1 MTTRDPPLTDLC
13 SHFSFGE
20 NWASYA
26 RLIDEAAIAEAER
39 GLVRLFGENGIHGR
53 TFLDLGCGSGLH
65 ALAALR
71 LGATRVTAI
80 DIDPVAVKTA
90 QAVLT
95 RFQPSQNWTAVCRS
109 VLELAPADVEEHD
122 IVYSWG
128 VLHHTGAMR
137 EAIRRAAACTK
148 VSGLLA
154 VALYRRSPLC
164 PAWRAIKR
172 WYSRASSTQ
181 QLAARKVYISL
192 FGFALK
198 VRGRNLDTYIRSYK
212 NHRGMDFHHDVHD
225 WLGGYP
231 YESIAPKE
239 LNAYLAELGFDSA
252 RCFTRPAVA
261 FGLFGS
267 HCDEYVFSKNGPR
280 TVVAS

>member
-1 MTTRDPPLTDLC
+1 
-13 SHFSFGE
+13 
-20 NWASYA
+20 
-26 RLIDEAAIAEAER
+26 
-39 GLVRLFGENGIHGR
+39 
-53 TFLDLGCGSGLH
+53 
-65 ALAALR
+65 
-71 LGATRVTAI
+71 
-80 DIDPVAVKTA
+80 
-90 QAVLT
+90 
-95 RFQPSQNWTAVCRS
+95 
-109 VLELAPADVEEHD
+109 
-122 IVYSWG
+122 
-128 VLHHTGAMR
+128 MR

-192 FGFALK
+192 FALALK
-198 VRGRNLDTYIRSYK
+198 VRGLNLDTYIRSYK

-231 YESIAPKE
+231 YEPIAPAE

-280 TVVAS
+280 TVVAG